1 MKNILITGGAGFLG
15 TNISVKLL
23 EKGYKVFVID
33 DLKNAYVSR
42 VRLLQKNF
50 PNLKFKKLDVC
61 NLNQLEQVF
70 KNEKFDTVIH
80 LAARKYVGES
90 FIKEKEYVFNNMKS
104 LQNVLFLSKKYGAEH
119 FAFASSITV
128 YGNSEKEKLKESEK
142 YAPVSPYAK
151 TKQLGEEEIKRFA
164 KENTN
169 MTFTIFRFSNPVSAN
184 TKYMLGDN
192 SKKHKLNL
200 VSLVCKSAI
209 ENKKLVL
216 KGNNHDTKD
225 GTPIRDYFH
234 VEDLAEIVCNVL
246 EKQKTHFDT
255 INVGMSGNGFSVLQ
269 IINQTEAILNKKLDY
284 CFGNKKSG
292 DVAKNVCDN
301 SHLLGEYGRHEFRDI
316 KQILEDEIAFRKSI
330 NEKSSK

>member
-33 DLKNAYVSR
+33 DLKNAYVSH
-42 VRLLQKNF
+42 VHLLQKNF

-61 NLNQLEQVF
+61 DLNRLEEVF
-70 KNEKFDTVIH
+70 KNEKFHTVIH

-104 LQNVLFLSKKYGAEH
+104 LQNVLFLSKKYGAKH

-151 TKQLGEEEIKRFA
+151 TKQFGEEEIQLFA
-164 KENTN
+164 KENQN
-169 MTFTIFRFSNPVSAN
+169 MIYTIFRFSNPVSAN
-184 TKYMLGDN
+184 TKYMLGDD

-200 VSLVCKSAI
+200 VSLVCKSII

-216 KGNNHDTKD
+216 NGNNHDTKD
-225 GTPIRDYFH
+225 GTPIRDFFH
-234 VEDLAEIVCNVL
+234 VEDLAEIVCKVL
-246 EKQKTHFDT
+246 EKQTTHFDT
-255 INVGMSGNGFSVLQ
+255 INVGISGDGYSVLQ

-284 CFGNKKSG
+284 CFGSKKPG
-292 DVAKNVCDN
+292 DIAKNVCDN
-301 SHLLGEYGRHEFRDI
+301 NHLLDAYGRHKFRDI
-316 KQILEDEIAFRKSI
+316 KQIIEDEIAFQKSI

>member
-23 EKGYKVFVID
+23 EKGYEVFVID
-33 DLKNAYVSR
+33 DLKNAYVSH
-42 VRLLQKNF
+42 VHFLQKKF
-50 PNLKFKKLDVC
+50 QNLKFKKLDVC
-61 NLNQLEQVF
+61 NLNQLEEVF
-70 KNEKFDTVIH
+70 KTEKFDTIIH

-90 FIKEKEYVFNNMKS
+90 FEKENEYFSNNMKS
-104 LQNVLFLSKKYGAEH
+104 LENVLLLSKKYGAKH

-128 YGNSEKEKLKESEK
+128 YGNCDKENEK
-142 YAPVSPYAK
+142 YDPVSPYAK
-151 TKQLGEEEIKRFA
+151 TKQLGEEEIKLFA

-169 MTFTIFRFSNPVSAN
+169 MIFTIFRFSNPVSAN
-184 TKYMLGDN
+184 TKYMLGDD

-216 KGNNHDTKD
+216 NGNNHNTKD

-246 EKQKTHFDT
+246 EKQKAHFDT
-255 INVGMSGNGFSVLQ
+255 INVGMSGNGYSVLQ
-269 IINQTEAILNKKLDY
+269 IINQTEEILNKKIDY
-284 CFGNKKSG
+284 CFGNKKAG

-301 SHLLGEYGRHEFRDI
+301 THLLSVYGNHKFRDI
-316 KQILEDEIAFRKSI
+316 RQMLEDEIAFRKSI

>member
-33 DLKNAYVSR
+33 DLKNAYVSH
-42 VRLLQKNF
+42 VHLLQKNF

-80 LAARKYVGES
+80 LAARKYIGES
-90 FIKEKEYVFNNMKS
+90 FEKENEYFSNNMKS
-104 LQNVLFLSKKYGAEH
+104 LENVLLLSKKYGAKH

-184 TKYMLGDN
+184 TKYMLGDD
-192 SKKHKLNL
+192 SKKHKFNL

-209 ENKKLVL
+209 ENKNLVL
-216 KGNNHDTKD
+216 NGNNHNTKD
-225 GTPIRDYFH
+225 GTPIRDYLH
-234 VEDLAEIVCNVL
+234 VEDLAEIVCNVI
-246 EKQKTHFDT
+246 EKQKAHFDT

-284 CFGNKKSG
+284 CFGSKKPG

-330 NEKSSK
+330 KEKSSK